1 MTTVKGYL
9 GSVSFDG
16 QTVVVQKKGRGKT
29 RIPIEAVAGVLL
41 LPAGPGMRGIKFAA
55 EGGGTTAAPV
65 FGSHKALANDPYALT
80 FRSKH
85 EASFAALAGEVERAR
100 ARPRSMAPAPRPD
113 PPSAPPAGWYPV
125 KGAGLQRY
133 WDGQQWTEHT
143 APL

>member
-16 QTVVVQKKGRGKT
+16 QTVVVEKKGRGKT
-29 RIPIEAVAGVLL
+29 RIPIEAVSGVLL

-55 EGGGTTAAPV
+55 NGVGTTAAPV

-80 FRSKH
+80 FRSGK
-85 EASFAALAGEVERAR
+85 EAAFAALADEVEKAR
-100 ARPRSMAPAPRPD
+100 ARPSSPAPAT
-113 PPSAPPAGWYPV
+113 PPPPPNAPPAGWYPDTGV
-125 KGAGLQRY
+125 GLQRY
-133 WDGQQWTEHT
+133 WDGQRWTEHT